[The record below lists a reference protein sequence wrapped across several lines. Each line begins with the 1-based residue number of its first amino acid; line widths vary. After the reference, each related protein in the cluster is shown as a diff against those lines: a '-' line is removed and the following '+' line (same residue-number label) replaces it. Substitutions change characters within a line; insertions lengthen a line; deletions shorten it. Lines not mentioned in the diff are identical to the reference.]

1 MSRVIRLSISPSSLT
16 KATNQRKNDH
26 EDEPNDWFQ
35 KRQHKRF
42 VLWCENK
49 RRIQIPK
56 SIFLLAIL
64 VADEIKYP
72 LQ

>member
-35 KRQHKRF
+35 ERQHERF
-42 VLWCENK
+42 ALWYENK
-49 RRIQIPK
+49 RRIQIPE
-56 SIFLLAIL
+56 STFLLEL
-64 VADEIKYP
+64 Y
-72 LQ
+72 L